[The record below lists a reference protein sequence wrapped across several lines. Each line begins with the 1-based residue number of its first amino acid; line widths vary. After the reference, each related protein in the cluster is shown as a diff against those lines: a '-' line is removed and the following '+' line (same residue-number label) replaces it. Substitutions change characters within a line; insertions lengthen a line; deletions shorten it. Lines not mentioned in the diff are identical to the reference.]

1 MKEEML
7 QLCAKQG
14 ITTSSK
20 NKLNHQNEIHNN
32 TYLQNEESAV
42 LFGKHLS
49 SSHTKL
55 PSYPQYESTIIDG
68 RHPHHEDMNLILQ
81 HSTER
86 FTYVRG

>member
-1 MKEEML
+1 MKEEMF
-7 QLCAKQG
+7 QLCSKQG
-14 ITTSSK
+14 ITTSLK

-32 TYLQNEESAV
+32 THLQNEESAV

-49 SSHTKL
+49 LSHTKL
-55 PSYPQYESTIIDG
+55 PSYPQYESTIMDG
-68 RHPHHEDMNLILQ
+68 RLPHHEDMNLILQ

>member
-1 MKEEML
+1 ML

-32 TYLQNEESAV
+32 THLQNEES
-42 LFGKHLS
+42 L
-49 SSHTKL
+49 SHTKL
-55 PSYPQYESTIIDG
+55 PSYPQYESTIMDG
-68 RHPHHEDMNLILQ
+68 RLPHHEDMNLILQ
-81 HSTER
+81 HSTGR